1 MFFFAGVDVWAKSK
15 VDNCVIRP
23 LIRSENNWVLML
35 MMAGYGSDEENIC
48 DDTKY
53 M

>member
-1 MFFFAGVDVWAKSK
+1 MGVGVWAKSK
-15 VDNCVIRP
+15 VDNCAIRP